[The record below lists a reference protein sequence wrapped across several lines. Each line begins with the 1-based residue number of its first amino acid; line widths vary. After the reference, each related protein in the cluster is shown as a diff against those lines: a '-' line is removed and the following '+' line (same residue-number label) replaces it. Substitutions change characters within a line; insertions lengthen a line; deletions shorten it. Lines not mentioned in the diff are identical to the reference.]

1 MTETRQLTKPAT
13 ALLVGGIV
21 LALFDLFGLIVAFSN
36 RMESMYSSTGMSDG
50 AIMLLSALGK
60 LNGIV
65 GLLLSGVVIAGSF
78 AMMKQTSYG
87 LSKAGGICAIIGGV
101 LAGLLGWLFVLPFG
115 IWAVVT
121 LRKPEAR
128 RLFDR
133 STAGNFSTP

>member
-1 MTETRQLTKPAT
+1 MNDTSQLTKPAT

-21 LALFDLFGLIVAFSN
+21 LALVDLFGLIVAFSN
-36 RMESMYSSTGMSDG
+36 RMENMYSRTGMSNE

-65 GLLLSGVVIAGSF
+65 GLLLSGVVIAGSL

-87 LSKAGGICAIIGGV
+87 LSKAGGICGIIGGV

-133 STAGNFSTP
+133 SIAS